1 MTLVTVSC
9 LLMSSTSMKDVQRQ
23 IHILSVSSPHVT
35 GNNRSCYSLKFSKDG
50 SKLAC
55 GASVFAAYLSAEK
68 RSSVFIYELP
78 SGSFFRRVNGFHL
91 GTIYDIDWSFDDRL
105 IMSAS
110 NDCTVQIWSVEKEKL
125 SSVVLPHPCFIY
137 SCKFCPTRENQYL
150 IFTGAYDGLIR
161 LWSVRK
167 CFEVT
172 PGLSKDPELM
182 CEIDAFQ
189 GHILSLCFK
198 LLPQSN
204 VPLVAAQDEQD
215 TVPPFTGSPHY
226 SSSFDTKGNL
236 PSHSSSSHYSPIRTG
251 NSSIRSSA
259 FHQSPAQ
266 MASGK
271 NKQSATEQTVPAH
284 ALTSVPCTPGDLV
297 LFSAGS
303 NGTITLWKQMK
314 PLATAYNAPNILF
327 DASSIHAPYN
337 WMAASQIRIPELKN
351 VPINCIKASS
361 VGSRMLVCSRDGLLR
376 MIDYDL

>member
-1 MTLVTVSC
+1 MY
-9 LLMSSTSMKDVQRQ
+9 
-23 IHILSVSSPHVT
+23 T
-35 GNNRSCYSLKFSKDG
+35 GNNRSCYSLKFSQDG

-78 SGSFFRRVNGFHL
+78 SGTFFRRVNGFHL
-91 GTIYDIDWSFDDRL
+91 GTIYDIDWSYDDRL

-137 SCKFCPTRENQYL
+137 SCKFCPTQENQYL

-204 VPLVAAQDEQD
+204 VPLVAAQDEQE
-215 TVPPFTGSPHY
+215 TTTTYAPFTSTSGGHY
-226 SSSFDTKGNL
+226 SSSSFDTKGNL
-236 PSHSSSSHYSPIRTG
+236 PSSFATSSHYSPFRTG
-251 NSSIRSSA
+251 NIATRSSGL
-259 FHQSPAQ
+259 HHPPSSQISPVT
-266 MASGK
+266 GK
-271 NKQSATEQTVPAH
+271 NKQSANEQSTPSNV
-284 ALTSVPCTPGDLV
+284 LTSVPCSPGDLV

-314 PLATAYNAPNILF
+314 PISSVYNNSNILF
-327 DASSIHAPYN
+327 DASTIHAPYN
-337 WMAASQIRIPELKN
+337 WMAACQIRIPELKN
-351 VPINCIKASS
+351 IPINCIKASS
-361 VGSRMLVCSRDGLLR
+361 IGSRMLVCSRDGLLR